1 MTDHDRQRTLRVLY
15 SALVASDLP
24 AEDFNSMAEEF
35 SQGGA
40 LPQQLGIL
48 LQQLADQL
56 APPKPRSDSKRR
68 RAKPAPTAPAAP
80 HATPDPFVALIDSGV
95 GRRE

>member
-1 MTDHDRQRTLRVLY
+1 MLY

-24 AEDFNSMAEEF
+24 AEDFNGKAEEF
-35 SQGGA
+35 SPGVA

-48 LQQLADQL
+48 LRQLADQL
-56 APPKPRSDSKRR
+56 VPPKPRSGSTRR
-68 RAKPAPTAPAAP
+68 RGKSAPTVPAAP